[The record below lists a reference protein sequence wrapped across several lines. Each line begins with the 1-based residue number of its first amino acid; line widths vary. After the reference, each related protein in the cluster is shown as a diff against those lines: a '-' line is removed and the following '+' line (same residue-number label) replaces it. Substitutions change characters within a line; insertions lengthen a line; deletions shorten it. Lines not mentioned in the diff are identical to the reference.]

1 MFSKYSKSYYLTV
14 QLLAQ
19 MLGRRL
25 AWGKITWW
33 RKNIKLLSKKPV
45 LSAVVGHSRHL
56 QAGIEEGIAVVV
68 ESLGYR
74 WLPVVYNIN
83 IHTLAAGDEEQ
94 QQQQQVGHHPA
105 QSS

>member
-45 LSAVVGHSRHL
+45 LSAGVCHTRHI
-56 QAGIEEGIAVVV
+56 QAGVGESMAVVV
-68 ESLGYR
+68 KNIGYR
-74 WLPVVYNIN
+74 GLPVVYNIN